1 MPFLLCQPFCTHRNT
16 SSDLYISSII
26 LRVRL
31 VSARQGCSCAKLNDK
46 GGIGE
51 EEQSVCLHE
60 AHSDSE
66 ALPVQAER
74 LLEHSERLLPV
85 FGASYSGRNLTGDQ
99 FTFPPHVSA
108 HRCTRH
114 VPRVILS
121 PRLFPSVLFFLPPK
135 IPSPLFPLADSCLG
149 LAQTQT
155 RL

>member
-26 LRVRL
+26 LRGCL
-31 VSARQGCSCAKLNDK
+31 VSTRQGCSCAKLNDK

-51 EEQSVCLHE
+51 EEQSVCLHA

-74 LLEHSERLLPV
+74 LCWNIAN
-85 FGASYSGRNLTGDQ
+85 ASCLSLA
-99 FTFPPHVSA
+99 PPTQVETSQVTSSRSPRTSA